1 MDTFKQLQIEVS
13 QFSKERNWGQF
24 HSPKNLCMA
33 LSVEVSE
40 LLEIFQWKSENE
52 SDNLNAVDKQAAA
65 EEIADVQIYL
75 LEVANRL
82 NIDIASAVT
91 SKIEKNVKKYPAT
104 GATVTPSSR
113 MKHKAVTEKSPAD

>member
-1 MDTFKQLQIEVS
+1 MDTFKQLQNEVS
-13 QFSKERNWGQF
+13 QFSAERNWGQF

-40 LLEIFQWKSENE
+40 LLEIFQWKTENE
-52 SDNLNAVDKQAAA
+52 SDNLNAEDKQAAA

-75 LEVANRL
+75 LEVASRL

-91 SKIEKNVKKYPAT
+91 SKMEKNVKKYPAT
-104 GATVTPSSR
+104 GATVSPSSR
-113 MKHKAVTEKSPAD
+113 MQHKSVAEHPSTD